1 MYSRSY
7 AEPEREAR
15 IPQNYNGC
23 AFENEEKNE
32 ENATRPPTNE
42 VFSQIDESKS
52 SARGDESAAA
62 FSPLGS
68 LFSFGKGIFGSFL
81 GGKLSLPKIGT
92 EEILIIATALFLL
105 FSRDGDK
112 TCAVILLLLL
122 LIN

>member
-7 AEPEREAR
+7 AEPKRETI

-23 AFENEEKNE
+23 AFENEEKGE

-42 VFSQIDESKS
+42 VFSKIEEQDSN
-52 SARGDESAAA
+52 ANGDEVAEA
-62 FSPLGS
+62 FSPLETV
-68 LFSFGKGIFGSFL
+68 FSFGKGIFGSLF
-81 GGKLSLPKIGT
+81 GGKLGLPKIGT

-105 FSRDGDK
+105 FSHDGDK
-112 TCAVILLLLL
+112 TCAIILLLLL